1 MFTGAA
7 LFLRSAPPPDG
18 MQDGTQGEVTQLLE
32 TLRNGDRS
40 ALDDL
45 FPLIYR
51 ELHALA
57 HRQLAARRPGQTL
70 NATALVHEAYLK
82 LVGQSRAMWQDRQ
95 HFFAVAATAMR
106 HIIVDY
112 ARHRRALKRGGN
124 VQPTLLDE
132 ERMGVPVDEKA
143 EEIIALDTALEH
155 LEGLDERLARVV
167 ELRFFGGLSVEE
179 TAEVLDVSERT
190 VKRDWRKA
198 RAFLYQVLNDSEQD
212 AG

>member
-1 MFTGAA
+1 MH
-7 LFLRSAPPPDG
+7 
-18 MQDGTQGEVTQLLE
+18 GEVTRLLRDIRE
-32 TLRNGDRS
+32 GERS

-70 NATALVHEAYLK
+70 NSTALVHEAYLK
-82 LVGQSRAMWQDRQ
+82 LVGQKNAAWQDRQ

-132 ERMGVPVDEKA
+132 ERMSVPVEGRI
-143 EEIIALDTALEH
+143 EEIIALDDALEQ
-155 LEGLDERLARVV
+155 LAQIDERLVRTV

-179 TAEVLDVSERT
+179 TAELLDVSPRT

-198 RAFLYQVLNDSEQD
+198 RAVLYQMLNESDI
-212 AG
+212 A

>member
-1 MFTGAA
+1 MEQK
-7 LFLRSAPPPDG
+7 R
-18 MQDGTQGEVTQLLE
+18 MQGEVTRLLK
-32 TLRNGDRS
+32 TLRDGERS

-57 HRQLAARRPGQTL
+57 HRQLASRRPGRTL
-70 NATALVHEAYLK
+70 NSTALVHEAYLK
-82 LVGQSRAMWQDRQ
+82 LVGQSNAVWQDRK

-124 VQPTLLDE
+124 VRPTLLDE
-132 ERMGVPVDEKA
+132 DRMSVPVDERA
-143 EEIIALDTALEH
+143 DEIIALDEALEH
-155 LEGLDERLARVV
+155 LNALDERLARTV

-179 TAEVLDVSERT
+179 AAEVLDVSERT

-198 RAFLYQVLNDSEQD
+198 RAFLYQVLNEED
-212 AG
+212 AAGAASA

>member
-1 MFTGAA
+1 MFTGADA
-7 LFLRSAPPPDG
+7 FWAQRPSTRC
-18 MQDGTQGEVTQLLE
+18 MQGEVTRLLK
-32 TLRNGDRS
+32 TLREGERS

-70 NATALVHEAYLK
+70 NSTALVHEAYLK
-82 LVGQSRAMWQDRQ
+82 LVGQKDAAWQDRQ

-132 ERMGVPVDEKA
+132 DRMGVPVEGRI
-143 EEIIALDTALEH
+143 EEIIALDDALEQ
-155 LEGLDERLARVV
+155 LAQLDDRLVRVV

-179 TAEVLDVSERT
+179 TAELLDVSERT

-198 RAFLYQVLNDSEQD
+198 RAFLYQMLNEHD
-212 AG
+212 AA

>member
-1 MFTGAA
+1 MEQTH
-7 LFLRSAPPPDG
+7 
-18 MQDGTQGEVTQLLE
+18 MQGEVTRLLE
-32 TLRNGDRS
+32 TLRDGKRD
-40 ALDDL
+40 ALNDL

-51 ELHALA
+51 ELHAMA

-70 NATALVHEAYLK
+70 NSTALVHEAYLK
-82 LVGQSRAMWQDRQ
+82 MVGQSNAVWQDRK

-124 VQPTLLDE
+124 VVPTLLDE
-132 ERMGVPVDEKA
+132 DRMGLPVDERA
-143 EEIIALDTALEH
+143 HEIIALDDALSH
-155 LEGLDERLARVV
+155 LSTLDERLARIV

-179 TAEVLDVSERT
+179 TAEVMEISERT

-198 RAFLYQVLNDSEQD
+198 RAFLYQVLNED
-212 AG
+212 AAA